1 MINNY
6 VSIIFIVI
14 LASLLFPEKGIEIN
28 TNYYLDNFLEN
39 TSKLEVYNNNITDI
53 FLNNESSS
61 KYYLNITDLP
71 NFSNIIQESEYNI
84 TLNYKLDRRNSDSGI
99 VYLLM
104 FIGFIYMFK
113 YFSNNNPKYNMIY
126 KKNKK
131 SKIALDDIAGLEYA
145 KQEVFEFIDFLQN
158 REKYIEAGAKMPRGA
173 LFYGPPGTGK
183 TMLAKAIAGEAN
195 VNFISASGSD
205 FVEVYVGV
213 GASRVRQLFQKARK
227 NAPCVIF
234 IDEIDSLA
242 RKRSN
247 GGSGG
252 NLERDSTLNTLLVEL
267 DGFEENQEILIIG
280 ATNRL
285 ELLDDAVLRPGRFD
299 RKIRFDLPER
309 QDREQL
315 FFHSLESMNL
325 DDSQTIEDT
334 AYNLSKLSFGFSA
347 ADIANICNEA
357 CILSVRKDLDTID
370 QELLE
375 EAVDNVLLGPEKKTF
390 RLSDKERNTVAFHEA
405 GHTVVAYLSEHST
418 DPIKVSIMP
427 RGKSALGFSQREMPE
442 NKLMTK
448 DEFLDDM
455 CVLLGGRVA
464 EEIFC
469 GQITTG
475 ASDDIQKLTERAYQ
489 YVSFYG
495 MDPEFN
501 TFYYNL
507 EQNNRYSNDLRK
519 DIDTTVQDLINS
531 CYQRT
536 TEILNNNENFVRKIK
551 EELIEN
557 DTLNKED
564 LINIF
569 SEGQGESRVAFV

>member
-1 MINNY
+1 MINTY
-6 VSIIFIVI
+6 IIVI
-14 LASLLFPEKGIEIN
+14 LIGIIANLLSGNKQLEVN
-28 TNYYLDNFLEN
+28 SNYYLDNFLDN
-39 TSKLEVYNNNITDI
+39 TTRLEIFSNNLTDI
-53 FLNNESSS
+53 YLNNQNFSQ
-61 KYYLNITDLP
+61 YYLNITNLP
-71 NFSNIIQESEYNI
+71 KFSNIIKESKYNI
-84 TLNYKLDRRNSDSGI
+84 TLNYNLDPKTSNSNFSLILLISFGIFFLFKYLRNLDNDYKI
-99 VYLLM
+99 VY
-104 FIGFIYMFK
+104 K
-113 YFSNNNPKYNMIY
+113 TD
-126 KKNKK
+126 KK
-131 SKIALDDIAGLEYA
+131 SKVTLKNVAGLEYA

-158 REKYIEAGAKMPRGA
+158 REKYLRAGAKMPRGA

-183 TMLAKAIAGEAN
+183 TLLAKAIAGEAN

-213 GASRVRQLFQKARK
+213 GASRIRKLFEKARK

-242 RKRSN
+242 RRRSN
-247 GGSGG
+247 GYSSGG
-252 NLERDSTLNTLLVEL
+252 SLERDSTLNTLLVEL

-299 RKIRFDLPER
+299 RKIRFELPER
-309 QDREQL
+309 QEREEL
-315 FFHSLESMNL
+315 FYHYLESMNL
-325 DDSQTIEDT
+325 DDSQTIEDL

-357 CILSVRKDLDTID
+357 CILSVRKNLELIN

-375 EAVDNVLLGPEKKTF
+375 EAVDHVLLGPEKKTF
-390 RLSDKERNTVAFHEA
+390 RLSDQERETVAFHEA
-405 GHTVVAYLSEHST
+405 GHTVVAYVSEHT
-418 DPIKVSIMP
+418 TNPIKVSIMP

-442 NKLMTK
+442 NKLMTR

-464 EEIFC
+464 EELFC

-475 ASDDIQKLTERAYQ
+475 ASDDIQKLTQRAYL
-489 YVSFYG
+489 YVSHYG
-495 MDPEFN
+495 MDSTFN
-501 TFYYNL
+501 TFHYNL
-507 EQNNRYSNDLRK
+507 EQNDRYSNDLRNN
-519 DIDTTVQDLINS
+519 IDTTVQNLINS

-536 TEILNNNENFVRKIK
+536 KEILNHNEIFVRKIK

-557 DTLNKED
+557 DTLNHED

-569 SEGQGESRVAFV
+569 S